1 MSALRSSSC
10 LLLFPSS
17 PRLLVYSSP
26 HFFVSGALGLGV
38 TSHLQVR
45 GADSDNLAL
54 TRVVQRDVWE
64 WQFPPS
70 CVNRRL
76 LVVPWPEDQWH
87 GMGSQVHMLPWH
99 GVAGTHAAMAWGRRY
114 TCCHGMGSQVH
125 MLPWHGM
132 AWHGMTCTSGATT
145 DAHGQYTRQQCVP
158 PSLAV
163 AHAYAI
169 ECAEALRPTS
179 P

>member
-87 GMGSQVHMLPWH
+87 GMGSQVHIMAVLLSVALSSNRILVPLPASYGRANSSH
-99 GVAGTHAAMAWGRRY
+99 CHGQSHYQPHTLPRPTVSRPGVAQPRR
-114 TCCHGMGSQVH
+114 
-125 MLPWHGM
+125 
-132 AWHGMTCTSGATT
+132 TS
-145 DAHGQYTRQQCVP
+145 
-158 PSLAV
+158 PSL
-163 AHAYAI
+163 H
-169 ECAEALRPTS
+169 L
-179 P
+179 